1 MSYVLLSFLIDESKN
16 LLNGIV
22 NYFNLKILNY
32 LYWNYLDYF
41 ELNKSVEQFTLINY
55 ISILFPI
62 ILYFIIYIYI
72 LLIFYYG
79 LFR

>member
-1 MSYVLLSFLIDESKN
+1 MNYELLSFLIDESKN

-41 ELNKSVEQFTLINY
+41 ELNKSIEQFTLINY

-62 ILYFIIYIYI
+62 ILYFIIYFIKIY
-72 LLIFYYG
+72 LDE
-79 LFR
+79 

>member
-1 MSYVLLSFLIDESKN
+1 MNYELLSFLIDESKN

-62 ILYFIIYIYI
+62 ILYFIIYFIKIY
-72 LLIFYYG
+72 LDE
-79 LFR
+79 

>member
-1 MSYVLLSFLIDESKN
+1 MSYELLSFLIDESKN
-16 LLNGIV
+16 LLNGVV
-22 NYFNLKILNY
+22 NFFNLKILNY

-41 ELNKSVEQFTLINY
+41 ELNKSIEQFTLINY

-72 LLIFYYG
+72 INILLRFI
-79 LFR
+79 

>member
-72 LLIFYYG
+72 INILLRFI
-79 LFR
+79 

>member
-62 ILYFIIYIYI
+62 ILYFIIYFITVY
-72 LLIFYYG
+72 LDE
-79 LFR
+79 

>member
-62 ILYFIIYIYI
+62 ILYFIIYFIKIY
-72 LLIFYYG
+72 LDE
-79 LFR
+79 

>member
-1 MSYVLLSFLIDESKN
+1 MSYELLSFLIDESKN
-16 LLNGIV
+16 LLNGVV
-22 NYFNLKILNY
+22 NFFNLKILNY

-41 ELNKSVEQFTLINY
+41 ELNKSIEQFTLINY

-62 ILYFIIYIYI
+62 VLYFIIYIYI